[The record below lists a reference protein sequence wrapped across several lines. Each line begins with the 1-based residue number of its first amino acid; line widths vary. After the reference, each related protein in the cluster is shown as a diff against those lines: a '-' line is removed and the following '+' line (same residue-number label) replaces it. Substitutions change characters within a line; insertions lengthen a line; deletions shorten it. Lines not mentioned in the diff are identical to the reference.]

1 MKKVVCQSA
10 SEGVTRAYAR
20 KIVASLTT
28 GGLLLLEGE
37 LGAGKTTFVQGLAE
51 ALGVTQ
57 RVTSPT
63 FTLLN
68 VYETH
73 HHLIRQ
79 LVHIDLYRLQNTA
92 DTIDL
97 DIPLW
102 LSRQDTLVVVEWP
115 ERTPELWT
123 SSLGTIRFRLGNLAY
138 DRVLEVAGQITAAF
152 GATE

>member
-1 MKKVVCQSA
+1 MKKAVCQSA
-10 SEGVTRAYAR
+10 SDGVTKAFAR
-20 KIVASLTT
+20 KLVTSLTN

-37 LGAGKTTFVQGLAE
+37 LGAGKTTFVQGIAE

-73 HHLIRQ
+73 HHFIRQ
-79 LVHIDLYRLQNTA
+79 LVHIDLYRLHSATE
-92 DTIDL
+92 TTEL

-102 LSRQDTLVVVEWP
+102 LSRPDALVVVEWP
-115 ERTPELWT
+115 ERAPELWKNA
-123 SSLGTIRFRLGNLAY
+123 LGTIRFQLGEISSH
-138 DRVLEVAGQITAAF
+138 RVLEVEGQMAAVF

>member
-1 MKKVVCQSA
+1 MKKAVCQSA
-10 SEGVTRAYAR
+10 SDGVTKAFAR
-20 KIVASLTT
+20 KLVTSLTS

-37 LGAGKTTFVQGLAE
+37 LGAGKTTFVQGMAE

-79 LVHIDLYRLQNTA
+79 LVHVDLYRLHGVAET
-92 DTIDL
+92 TEL

-102 LSRQDTLVVVEWP
+102 LSRLDALVVIEWP
-115 ERTPELWT
+115 ERAPELWGNP
-123 SSLGTIRFRLGNLAY
+123 LGSISFRLGETMSH
-138 DRVLEVAGQITAAF
+138 RVLEVTGQIAAVF